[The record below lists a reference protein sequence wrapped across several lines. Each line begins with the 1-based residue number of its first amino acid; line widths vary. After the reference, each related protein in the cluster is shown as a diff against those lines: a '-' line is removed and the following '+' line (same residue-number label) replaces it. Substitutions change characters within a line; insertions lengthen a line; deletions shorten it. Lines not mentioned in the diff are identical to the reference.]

1 MLNQEKLDRIGF
13 LANKKKREGLT
24 ESEAIEQKA
33 LREEYLTAFRKS
45 FRRQLDNIEIVYKD

>member
-1 MLNQEKLDRIGF
+1 MLNQEKLDRISF